1 MSFKKRI
8 ASYAAAASLVA
19 GLILAGAPAARAET
33 GPPEPYDPSED
44 GIGVPI
50 LGLIAVA
57 GIATLAIWQGI
68 NDAKKKKQAEMEKE
82 EESEEME
89 EYEEYFEFEPEE
101 SDEGEGETR
110 TADEAED
117 AAEVAKVETLKAE

>member
-1 MSFKKRI
+1 MFFIKRI
-8 ASYAAAASLVA
+8 TSYLAAASLVA

-33 GPPEPYDPSED
+33 GPPEPYDPAD
-44 GIGVPI
+44 GGIGVPI
-50 LGLIAVA
+50 FGLIAVA
-57 GIATLAIWQGI
+57 GIATVAIWQGI

-101 SDEGEGETR
+101 AEESETR

-117 AAEVAKVETLKAE
+117 AAEVATVETVKAE